1 VNSKNQEP
9 EMLKG
14 RCECGTVKFEIE
26 SEIQALSHCHCS
38 MCRRLHGAAF
48 ATFATVDRRAFRLL
62 SGELQLT
69 HYSSSAN
76 VVRTFCSECGSTLI
90 ADAVEDESVRYV
102 SMGALEGDLS
112 HPPAVHEFVTSKADW
127 YEIVDDGLQ
136 YEKSS
141 P

>member
-1 VNSKNQEP
+1 MNSMKLEH

-14 RCECGTVKFEIE
+14 RCECGTVTFEIE
-26 SEIQALSHCHCS
+26 SGIQALSHCHCS

-48 ATFATVDRRAFRLL
+48 ATFATVDRCAFRIL
-62 SGELQLT
+62 SGEPQLA
-69 HYSSSAN
+69 HYRSSVD

-127 YEIVDDGLQ
+127 YEILDDGLQ

>member
-1 VNSKNQEP
+1 MKLEH

-14 RCECGTVKFEIE
+14 RCECGTVKFEVE
-26 SEIQALSHCHCS
+26 SGIQALSHCHCS

-48 ATFATVDRRAFRLL
+48 ATFATVDSCAFRIL
-62 SGELQLT
+62 SGELQLAR
-69 HYSSSAN
+69 YRSSAD

-102 SMGALEGDLS
+102 SMGALEGDPS
-112 HPPAVHEFVTSKADW
+112 HPTAVHEFVASKAHW
-127 YEIVDDGLQ
+127 YEILDDGPQ

>member
-1 VNSKNQEP
+1 MNSMNQEA

-26 SEIQALSHCHCS
+26 SEIQTLSHCHCS

-62 SGELQLT
+62 SGEPQLT
-69 HYSSSAN
+69 HYSSSAH

>member
-1 VNSKNQEP
+1 MNSMKLEH

-14 RCECGTVKFEIE
+14 RCECGTVKFEVE
-26 SEIQALSHCHCS
+26 SGIQALSHCHCS

-48 ATFATVDRRAFRLL
+48 ATFATVDSCAFRIL
-62 SGELQLT
+62 SGELQLAR
-69 HYSSSAN
+69 YRSSAD

-102 SMGALEGDLS
+102 SMGALEGDPP
-112 HPPAVHEFVTSKADW
+112 HPPAVHEFVTSKAHW
-127 YEIVDDGLQ
+127 YEIRDDGPQ

>member
-1 VNSKNQEP
+1 MKLEH

-14 RCECGTVKFEIE
+14 RCECGTVTFEIE
-26 SEIQALSHCHCS
+26 SGIQALSHFHCS

-48 ATFATVDRRAFRLL
+48 ATFATVDRCAFRIL
-62 SGELQLT
+62 SGEPQLA
-69 HYSSSAN
+69 HYRSSVD

-102 SMGALEGDLS
+102 SMGALEGDPP
-112 HPPAVHEFVTSKADW
+112 HPPAVHEFVASKAHW
-127 YEIVDDGLQ
+127 YEILDDGPQ
-136 YEKSS
+136 YEKRS